1 MKHLSN
7 IYDPRREDAK
17 RMLCYSHNAMLNGQS
32 AIDMEWQHH
41 LDWVNQNLIG
51 EPQATEFYT
60 VEQLKNMGMVG
71 IYSKE

>member
-17 RMLCYSHNAMLNGQS
+17 RVSLYSC
-32 AIDMEWQHH
+32 DEWQHH
-41 LDWVNQNLIG
+41 LDWVNQNVIG

-60 VEQLKNMGMVG
+60 VEQLKDMGMVG
-71 IYSKE
+71 VYSND